1 MKQSEHIT
9 SKIFSRQAI
18 LQQAMRWK
26 LLGKKVAFTNGVFD
40 ILHKGH
46 LASLSAAAGFGDVLV
61 VGLNADESV
70 RRLKGPHRPVND
82 QDSRALLLAALVV
95 TDAIVIFDEDT
106 PQDLIEALKPDV
118 LVKGGDYTVDQ
129 IAGAADVL
137 RRGGEVRIVPLVSGY
152 STTGIIQKIQSL

>member
-1 MKQSEHIT
+1 MKQSEHIP
-9 SKIFSRQAI
+9 SKIYSRQAI

-26 LLGKKVAFTNGVFD
+26 LLGKKVVFTNGVFD

-46 LASLSAAAGFGDVLV
+46 LASLSAAASFGDVLV

-70 RRLKGPHRPVND
+70 RRLKGPPRPVND

-95 TDAIVIFDEDT
+95 TDAIVIFEEDT
-106 PQDLIEALKPDV
+106 PQDLIETLKPDV

-137 RRGGEVRIVPLVSGY
+137 RRGGEVRIVP
-152 STTGIIQKIQSL
+152 